1 LYHVILQLQ
10 RDKTTIQ
17 IKCKEVRTMRNN
29 MMRDCRMAMSRVPGV
44 DRETMREVL
53 EMRAAAAGI
62 TKGNVV
68 STLLSEHDT
77 VKMNFRS
84 WISSRI

>member
-1 LYHVILQLQ
+1 
-10 RDKTTIQ
+10 
-17 IKCKEVRTMRNN
+17 MRSN

-53 EMRAAAAGI
+53 EMRARTAGI
-62 TKGNVV
+62 TEKTVV
-68 STLLSEHDT
+68 STLLGEHDT
-77 VKMNFRS
+77 IKMDSRL